1 MTRQNIFNTYTK
13 REIMSKFED
22 KYALGTYPL
31 AAFVLFMLIL
41 GTLIT
46 WYILD
51 NSAQREKNFN
61 RTWTDAEVARYYWA
75 VTEIDSLGKI
85 SDIAERRW
93 ALKFKIEKD
102 LSGYEQKI
110 FSRDLKNYKKRL
122 SKKPLPPIPEWVKV
136 WMGEVDAS
144 KILHRQ

>member
-1 MTRQNIFNTYTK
+1 
-13 REIMSKFED
+13 MSKFED
-22 KYALGTYPL
+22 KYALGAYPL
-31 AAFVLFMLIL
+31 AAFVLLMITFGIL
-41 GTLIT
+41 LTY
-46 WYILD
+46 YILD
-51 NSAQREKNFN
+51 NSAQREKNFE
-61 RTWTDAEVARYYWA
+61 RAWTDAEVARYYWA
-75 VTEIDSLGKI
+75 TTEIDSLGKI
-85 SDIAERRW
+85 SDITERRW

-102 LSGYEQKI
+102 LSAYEQKI